1 MSPLG
6 RLRRR
11 RRALPPEPDHP
22 RAWRSTAGE
31 FLGAFVTA
39 LGVHRVPVPVT
50 SPPLEQICADLHRIN
65 AEIARVLNDPSLPA
79 RHHRLLAASW
89 AYDAALRDACRAVG
103 VEPPQ
108 RQRLDQIERLQTEA
122 ALTEHGVKW

>member
-1 MSPLG
+1 MSPLE

-31 FLGAFVTA
+31 FAGAFVAA
-39 LGVHRVPVPVT
+39 LGVRRTPAPVVR
-50 SPPLEQICADLHRIN
+50 PPIEKICSDLHRIN

-89 AYDAALRDACRAVG
+89 AYDAALRDACLAVG
-103 VEPPQ
+103 VDPPP

-122 ALTEHGVKW
+122 ALTEHGMTW